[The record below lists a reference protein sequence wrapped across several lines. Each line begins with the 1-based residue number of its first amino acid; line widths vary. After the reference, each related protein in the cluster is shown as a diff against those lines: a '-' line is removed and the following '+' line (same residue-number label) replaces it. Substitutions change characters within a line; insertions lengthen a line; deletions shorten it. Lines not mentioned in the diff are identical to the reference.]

1 VPFQPLSEDYL
12 QSVAQDLNS
21 PLSIIKGYATMLK
34 DYDRRMTFAERQDYL
49 KAVDQAT
56 DRLGSMVNAL
66 VTVLRHD
73 AGLLKLQLAPAD
85 ITRSVTDV
93 VNDARSRLP
102 GRPIKAQ
109 LPRTCPTVNI
119 DADHIHTVLDC
130 LVNNAVT
137 YSPDGQQITVAVRPN
152 GQEVLVSVADLGAY
166 IPPEQ
171 WARALEEHY
180 RYDAQT
186 ESHPAGMALGMV
198 FCKTVVEAHGG
209 RIWIETDD
217 KQAACSFSL
226 PVSSNGHT
234 PLQPPGEA

>member
-1 VPFQPLSEDYL
+1 VPFQQLSEDYL
-12 QSVAQDLNS
+12 QAVAQDLNS

-34 DYDRRMTFAERQDYL
+34 DYERRMTFAEKQDYL
-49 KAVDQAT
+49 KAVDKAT
-56 DRLGSMVNAL
+56 DHLGSMVSAL
-66 VTVLRHD
+66 VDVLRHD
-73 AGLLKLQLAPAD
+73 AGLLKLQLAPLD
-85 ITRSVTDV
+85 ITRSVSSV
-93 VNDARSRLP
+93 VGDFRSRLP
-102 GRPIKAQ
+102 GRPIRAQ
-109 LPRTCPTVNI
+109 LPRTCPMVNV
-119 DADHIHTVLDC
+119 DAGRIHGVLDC

-137 YSPDGQQITVAVRPN
+137 YSPDGQPITVAVLP
-152 GQEVLVSVADLGAY
+152 GGGEVTVSVSDLGAY

-217 KQAACSFSL
+217 KQAACSFTL
-226 PVSSNGHT
+226 PVSNGHT
-234 PLQPPGEA
+234 PAASI